1 LKEAEEKQKRQK
13 EQKEQKRVFAP
24 FCSFCPFC
32 FHPDKL
38 VSKAQLCPKAVYNN
52 QLNPREEPMKK
63 DFNDLQN
70 NFLTRRDAIRALG
83 AAGMMAL
90 VDWRSA
96 SARGMNLA
104 GDAGSVAETGGA
116 PSLLRNV
123 LFAPAPRPAWDPS
136 QLSCVTRPALTEGPF
151 FVDELLNRSDIRSDP
166 SNGTVKPGTPLK
178 IKFNVG
184 KVSGSAC
191 TPLAGAFVDLW
202 HCDAAGGYSDVSGQG
217 NPNNLG
223 QKFLRGYQV
232 TDSNGAVE
240 FTTIY
245 PGWYSGRTVHFHYQV
260 RLFAGATRTYQF
272 ISQLVFDDALTDQVF
287 TQAPYNARPNRNT
300 RNSNDNIAQGG
311 GSSIILALTPDGA
324 GGYTTDYT
332 VGVAN
337 VPDSV
342 AGIASVSAA
351 SFRGELAPDSIGAIF
366 GTGLAAGTLAATTT
380 TLPTE
385 LGGVQVVVLDANGTR
400 RNAPLFFV
408 SPTQVNFQ
416 IPSGT
421 SAGTAFI
428 YVLRSGASV
437 GQGVATIASVAPSLF
452 AANANGQGVAAAVAL
467 RVKSDGTQT
476 FEPAVQFNSATN
488 RFEAVPIDLG
498 AATDQVFL
506 IPFGAGFRNRSSLSA
521 VAATIGGAGADVTFA
536 GAQGNLVGL
545 DQANIRIP
553 RSLAGRG
560 NVDLVFTVDSKTANT
575 VSFSIR

>member
-1 LKEAEEKQKRQK
+1 
-13 EQKEQKRVFAP
+13 
-24 FCSFCPFC
+24 
-32 FHPDKL
+32 
-38 VSKAQLCPKAVYNN
+38 
-52 QLNPREEPMKK
+52 MTIKK
-63 DFNDLQN
+63 DTDQSQSTLP
-70 NFLTRRDAIRALG
+70 TRREAIRAMS

-90 VDWRSA
+90 VDWKIESAEGLRLMGNANSLAETNLVPNLLRSA
-96 SARGMNLA
+96 
-104 GDAGSVAETGGA
+104 
-116 PSLLRNV
+116 
-123 LFAPAPRPAWDPS
+123 LFTPAPRPVWDLS

-151 FVDELLNRSDIRSDP
+151 FVDELLNRSDIRADP
-166 SNGTVKPGTPLK
+166 SNSTVKAGTPLK

-191 TPLAGAFVDLW
+191 TALAGAFVDLW
-202 HCDAAGGYSDVSGQG
+202 HCDASGGYSDVSGQG
-217 NPNNLG
+217 NPNNIG
-223 QKFLRGYQV
+223 QKFLRGYQI

-245 PGWYSGRTVHFHYQV
+245 PGWYSGRTVHLHYQV

-287 TQAPYNARPNRNT
+287 TQAPYNTRGTRNT
-300 RNSNDNIAQGG
+300 RNNNDNIAQSG
-311 GSSIILALTPDGA
+311 GSAILLSLASDGA
-324 GGYTTDYT
+324 GGYATSYT
-332 VGVAN
+332 VGLAN

-342 AGIASVSAA
+342 AGISSVSAA
-351 SFRGELAPDSIGAIF
+351 SFTGSLSPEGIGAIF
-366 GTGLAAGTLAATTT
+366 GTSLATSTVSATTA

-385 LGGVQVVVLDANGTR
+385 LGGVQVVVLDAAGAR

-421 SAGTAFI
+421 SDGTAVI
-428 YVLRSGASV
+428 YVLRSGTVV
-437 GQGVATIASVAPSLF
+437 GQGVATIASVAPALF

-476 FEPAVQFNSATN
+476 FEPAVQLNSATN

-498 AATDQVFL
+498 ASTGTGDQVFL
-506 IPFGAGFRNRSSLSA
+506 IPFGAGFRNRSSLAA
-521 VAATIGGAGADVTFA
+521 VTATIGGTAADVTFA
-536 GAQGNLVGL
+536 GAQGTLTGL

-575 VSFSIR
+575 VSLNVK